1 MPEAQYTIALIGN
14 PNVGKSVI
22 FNNLIPG
29 ARQHVG
35 NWPGKTVEKKEGTF
49 THHGTQLK
57 LVDLPGTYSLTAAAE
72 DELVSRNFIIQEK
85 PDLVV
90 DVLDASNLERN
101 LYLTTLLLELDAKLL
116 LVMNMTDIAEE
127 KGYKINV
134 EALSQNLGVPIITT
148 VATKGKG
155 MVDLKDAI
163 LQVAQSSAK
172 KSHFSYGK
180 KIEDLL
186 QYMSEI
192 LKKDPKIANS
202 YPLRWLAIKVLEKD
216 EQAIGIVKES
226 PIQAQIME
234 VIS

>member
-1 MPEAQYTIALIGN
+1 MPETQYTIALIGN

-49 THHGTQLK
+49 THHGIQLK

-116 LVMNMTDIAEE
+116 LVLNMTDIAEE

-134 EALSQNLGVPIITT
+134 DALSQNLGVPIITT

-163 LQVAQSSAK
+163 LHAAQTSVK
-172 KSHFSYGK
+172 KSQLSYDK
-180 KIEDLL
+180 KIEGIIE
-186 QYMSEI
+186 YIVEI
-192 LKKDPKIANS
+192 IKKDPALAKT
-202 YPLRWLAIKVLEKD
+202 YPQRWLAIKVLEKD
-216 EQAIGIVKES
+216 EQALDIIKNS
-226 PIQAQIME
+226 PLKTDLME